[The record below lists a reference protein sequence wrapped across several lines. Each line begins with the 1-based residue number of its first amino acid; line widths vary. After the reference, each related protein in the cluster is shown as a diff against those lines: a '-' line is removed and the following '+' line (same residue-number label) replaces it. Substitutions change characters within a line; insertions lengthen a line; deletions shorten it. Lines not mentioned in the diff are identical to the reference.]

1 MLAGMCLILLA
12 LGLHPDV
19 PLVLAANRDE
29 LFERPTAPAAA
40 WQNDAGIVAGR
51 DLRSGGTWLG
61 MAATG
66 RLAAVTNYREP
77 LGVPAAGPSRGE
89 LVLDYLQGD
98 DEPDEHLRAL
108 HARAHGYAGFNLLVG
123 TTQRLWYYGNREGRV
138 RRCEPGVHGL
148 SNHLLDTPWPKVTLG
163 KTRLAALLRS
173 SGEAREVLVDRLL
186 SLLDDGAVAP
196 DAQLPRTGLA
206 RDEERA
212 LSAMRISAPGYG
224 TRSSSVL
231 LVDGRGTLHLTERTL
246 AVGGQ
251 APADRH
257 FSLPARA
264 ASPCP

>member
-1 MLAGMCLILLA
+1 
-12 LGLHPDV
+12 
-19 PLVLAANRDE
+19 
-29 LFERPTAPAAA
+29 
-40 WQNDAGIVAGR
+40 
-51 DLRSGGTWLG
+51 
-61 MAATG
+61 
-66 RLAAVTNYREP
+66 
-77 LGVPAAGPSRGE
+77 
-89 LVLDYLQGD
+89 
-98 DEPDEHLRAL
+98 
-108 HARAHGYAGFNLLVG
+108 
-123 TTQRLWYYGNREGRV
+123 
-138 RRCEPGVHGL
+138 
-148 SNHLLDTPWPKVTLG
+148 
-163 KTRLAALLRS
+163 
-173 SGEAREVLVDRLL
+173 VLVDRLL
-186 SLLDDGAVAP
+186 SLLDYGAVAP